1 MMTLFAFSDVV
12 WQTLIQVG
20 IGALVT
26 VILAWMAQRTK
37 NAVMDSAATAE
48 KKADKV
54 ATTLTTTTIA
64 QQESVKGLVE
74 LVQDS
79 HSNLSDQV
87 AEVHKLTNGLSERL
101 QAASEKVGED
111 RGFTAG
117 VKSETDKKK

>member
-1 MMTLFAFSDVV
+1 MTLFAFSDVV